1 MVTVTDD
8 GLERVDDIVH
18 GRVDDEIH
26 AIAVGTGTGNEG
38 TGADVL
44 ANEAYRS
51 NKDNGDVRFEDTGG
65 TGESEA
71 VIEVTAGGGTANVA
85 GGTEISEMAIFTEAG
100 ELIAIDEFAGVQ
112 IPTGHTEQF
121 VVPTDYT
128 R

>member
-18 GRVDDEIH
+18 GRVDDEIRE
-26 AIAVGTGTGNEG
+26 IAVGTGTGNEG
-38 TGADVL
+38 TGADAL
-44 ANEAYRS
+44 ANEVYRS
-51 NKDNGDVRFEDTGG
+51 DKDNADVQFDDVGG
-65 TGESEA
+65 TGETEA

-100 ELIAIDEFAGVQ
+100 ELVAIDEFAGVE
-112 IPTGHTEQF
+112 IPAGHTEQF
-121 VVPTDYT
+121 VMPTDYT

>member
-26 AIAVGTGTGNEG
+26 TIAVGTGTGSEG
-38 TGADVL
+38 TGADAL

-51 NKDNGDVRFEDTGG
+51 TKNNGDVRFDDTGG
-65 TGESEA
+65 IGETEA

-85 GGTEISEMAIFTEAG
+85 GGTEISEMAIFSEAG

-121 VVPTDYT
+121 VMPTDYT

>member
-18 GRVDDEIH
+18 GRVDDEID

-38 TGADVL
+38 TGADAL
-44 ANEAYRS
+44 ANEVYRS
-51 NKDNGDVRFEDTGG
+51 TKDNADVRFDDTGG

-85 GGTEISEMAIFTEAG
+85 GGTEISEIGIFTAGG
-100 ELIAIDEFAGVQ
+100 ELIAIDEFAAVQ

-121 VVPTDYT
+121 VMPTDYT